1 MNRVATVVA
10 FCMPEDGHFVL
21 LAPVLADL
29 AERGVTVHVLT
40 HARFAARV
48 AEIGGRFVDLFA
60 RYPLDTLGDDSVP
73 VPCRFVTYAARYA
86 ERIAD
91 DVRALGPSAVI
102 YETFSVVG
110 RVAAI
115 LLGLPYLNVTPGH
128 ALSPAAYRR
137 ELEADPRVAVSAVCE
152 RAVDELRARGIT
164 DATPFAYVTGKSPFL
179 NLYGEPPQYLTDE
192 QRAAFEPLAFYGCL
206 RPRPVT
212 RTSRSVYISF
222 GTIIWRYFAAEATA
236 ALTAL
241 ADIVARRRDLHAV
254 IGLGSSDADLA
265 RRLARPNVRAEA
277 YVDQWQELAN
287 ADVFVTHHGINS
299 THEAVFQ
306 QVPMLSYPF
315 FWDQPALAAK
325 CQAFGLAVALVDSPR
340 APITEERFA
349 AGLEQLRSPSVAAK
363 LEEARAW
370 ELALIEGR
378 RRVLDDVMD
387 RFVS

>member
-1 MNRVATVVA
+1 
-10 FCMPEDGHFVL
+10 
-21 LAPVLADL
+21 
-29 AERGVTVHVLT
+29 
-40 HARFAARV
+40 
-48 AEIGGRFVDLFA
+48 
-60 RYPLDTLGDDSVP
+60 
-73 VPCRFVTYAARYA
+73 
-86 ERIAD
+86 
-91 DVRALGPSAVI
+91 
-102 YETFSVVG
+102 
-110 RVAAI
+110 
-115 LLGLPYLNVTPGH
+115 
-128 ALSPAAYRR
+128 
-137 ELEADPRVAVSAVCE
+137 
-152 RAVDELRARGIT
+152 
-164 DATPFAYVTGKSPFL
+164 
-179 NLYGEPPQYLTDE
+179 
-192 QRAAFEPLAFYGCL
+192 
-206 RPRPVT
+206 
-212 RTSRSVYISF
+212 VYISF

-241 ADIVARRRDLHAV
+241 ADIVARRRDLRAV
-254 IGLGSSDADLA
+254 IGLGSSDAGLA

-325 CQAFGLAVALVDSPR
+325 CQAFGLAVALVDTPR
-340 APITEERFA
+340 APITEARFA
-349 AGLEQLRSPSVAAK
+349 EGLEQLRAPSVAAR